1 MSRIP
6 KAGAILILLLSVAFL
21 VHELRHLRRYGHLVP
36 LSMHLDLSMTTSD
49 DVLGVDGIAKI
60 YEAKLTN
67 YGILPSS
74 LVVCDY
80 RLNGMPGIDVNYVV
94 ERWDRQSRKWTP
106 VPEWDFYGYRL
117 FCRPVFEVTDQH
129 LVRRRLWPGQSIEV
143 GQGIPG
149 QLGGF
154 QIGDEGRF
162 TVFLQAENKGANA
175 LSTVTFR
182 VDQQPKNAR
191 RPPPRPQ

>member
-1 MSRIP
+1 M
-6 KAGAILILLLSVAFL
+6 
-21 VHELRHLRRYGHLVP
+21 HELRHLHRYGHLAP
-36 LSMHLDLSMTTSD
+36 LGMHVDVSVTTSD
-49 DVLGVDGIAKI
+49 NVLGVEGIAKI

-74 LVVCDY
+74 ITVCDY
-80 RLNGMPGIDVNYVV
+80 RLNGMPGIDVNYIV
-94 ERWDRQSRKWTP
+94 ERWDRQSRKWAF

-117 FCRPVFEVTDQH
+117 FCRPIFEVTDQH

-154 QIGDEGRF
+154 QIGDAGRF
-162 TVFLQAENKGANA
+162 TVFLGADSKRDEA

-182 VDQQPKNAR
+182 VDQEPKNGT
-191 RPPPRPQ
+191 RPSPGAPSLVSKPGS